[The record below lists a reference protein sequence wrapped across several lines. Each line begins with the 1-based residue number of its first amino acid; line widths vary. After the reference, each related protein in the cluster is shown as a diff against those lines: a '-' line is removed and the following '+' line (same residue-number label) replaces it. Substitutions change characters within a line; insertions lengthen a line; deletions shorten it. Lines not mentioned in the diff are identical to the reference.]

1 MFRGAHGFILVVLT
15 LVSGMARA
23 GAVDPRLPAAAP
35 TRIVGRVIDAKTRAG
50 IGSVQVR
57 LDGITAAATTTS
69 DGAFE
74 FEDVAPGRHEVIVFV
89 DGFAASDPVVVT
101 VQPEVELHMEVE
113 YSLQMT
119 TEVRGTGS
127 AAPASPP
134 RVSLGPAELTGQQV
148 ASAIGGLGD
157 VARVMQ
163 LRPGVAPSQ
172 DNRNDL
178 LVRGGGAWETAVRV
192 DGFELPTGSHFAWP
206 GSSGGGISL
215 IPSGSIQNASLDT
228 GGFSVAFGERAS
240 GVMDVQTRSGA
251 RDAFGG
257 RTELTAGGVYGL
269 AEGRLPALDGQ
280 SGSWMVSA
288 RRSILEMAVSRG
300 DSRAAPSYVDLVGNL
315 DVPLSPVHRLH
326 VLGFDSSDGLEVNW
340 TLSSSALTGRET
352 LRLGGVSLSSA
363 WSDKTR
369 TDVSVSWAS
378 NSTSLSE
385 VQQTATSFLNAS
397 LERFLRVRGEIHRTI
412 TPHMIVV
419 AGATLKRSDVN
430 FNLQDGSF
438 RNEWNIW
445 VPAIKASWRDTVSD
459 TAGYAEVN
467 WLFGPA
473 ELTVGARADHS
484 GRTDR
489 WYASPRTHLEV
500 RLGSRWRLTGGWGEY
515 RQDIPDVWLGS
526 NVANRSLDPVRCVT
540 MTSGIEGA
548 PWQGGS
554 FTVEGFR
561 KRYTGYPID
570 PSVPSRV
577 LVSAGADFESP
588 LVGILAPSGRVN
600 ADGVDTSFSQDFR
613 GALTLALGY
622 SYWDVR
628 EFNLLRQWIRAD
640 YDIRHQ
646 ARVWLVWHKSRRWSA
661 SALWRYA
668 TGRPYTPYDVT
679 ASLIAGTGRF
689 DRSKTNAVTY
699 PAYHRLDL
707 RAERVFTTRHSAVTL
722 FVEVDNVYNRNNVY
736 MYEWSKALRGVQ
748 PILQW
753 GLTPIGGVRFD
764 F

>member
-1 MFRGAHGFILVVLT
+1 MFRGAHCLLAVLT
-15 LVSGMARA
+15 LVAGAARA
-23 GAVDPRLPAAAP
+23 GGVDPRVPVAAP
-35 TRIVGRVIDAKTRAG
+35 TRIVGRVVDAKTRAG

-57 LDGITAAATTTS
+57 LDGTTAAATTAT
-69 DGAFE
+69 DGAFQ
-74 FEDVAPGRHEVIVFV
+74 FEDVAPGRHEVVAFL
-89 DGFAASDPVVVT
+89 DGFAASAPVVVT
-101 VQPEVELHMEVE
+101 VQHEVDAQVEIE
-113 YSLQMT
+113 YSLRMT
-119 TEVRGTGS
+119 TEVRGTAS
-127 AAPASPP
+127 APPASPP
-134 RVSLGPAELTGQQV
+134 LASLGAAELTGQQV

-163 LRPGVAPSQ
+163 MRPGVAPSQ

-178 LVRGGGAWETAVRV
+178 LVRGGGAWETSVRV

-240 GVMDVQTRSGA
+240 GVMDVQTRTGA
-251 RDAFGG
+251 RDAVGG
-257 RTELTAGGVYGL
+257 RVELTAGGVYGL
-269 AEGRLPALDGQ
+269 AEGRLPAPGGR

-340 TLSSSALTGRET
+340 TQSASALTGRET

-363 WSDKTR
+363 WSDKTQ
-369 TDVSVSWAS
+369 TEVSVSWAS
-378 NSTSLSE
+378 NNTSLSE
-385 VQQTATSFLNAS
+385 LQQTDTSFLNSS
-397 LERFLRVRGEIHRTI
+397 LERFVRMRGEVRRTVA
-412 TPHMIVV
+412 PRLVV
-419 AGATLKRSDVN
+419 LAGTTLKRSDVN
-430 FNLQDGSF
+430 FDLQDGSY
-438 RNEWNIW
+438 RNEWNIP
-445 VPAIKASWRDTVSD
+445 VPAVRASWHDTVSD

-467 WLFGPA
+467 WMFGPA
-473 ELTVGARADHS
+473 EVTVGGRADHS

-489 WYASPRTHLEV
+489 WYASPRTHLQI

-526 NVANRSLDPVRCVT
+526 NVANRSLDPITCV
-540 MTSGIEGA
+540 MVTSGVEGA
-548 PWQGGS
+548 PWQGGF

-622 SYWDVR
+622 SYWDVG
-628 EFNLLRQWIRAD
+628 EFNLLQQWIRAD

-646 ARVWLVWHKSRRWSA
+646 ARVWLVWHKSKRWSA
-661 SALWRYA
+661 TALWRYA
-668 TGRPYTPYDVT
+668 SGRPYTPYDVA
-679 ASLIAGTGRF
+679 ASILAGTGRY
-689 DRSKTNAVTY
+689 DRTMTNAATY

-722 FVEVDNVYNRNNVY
+722 FVEVDNVYNRDNVY
-736 MYEWSKALRGVQ
+736 MYEWSRALRRVQ

-753 GLTPIGGVRFD
+753 GLTPIGGVRID